1 MCPPRGARR
10 PAQPPCIAHIVEA
23 QAEDDAWAGTG
34 RPQGGRGGGNPN
46 PLATANLCFPLALPP
61 ASPQLIDYAS
71 FFIRLSARLPSESA
85 AGSPFYSSLLLTPFY
100 CPDGGLVPLKFILAV
115 HDCTAAQS
123 GLEFTLGA

>member
-71 FFIRLSARLPSESA
+71 FFIRLSARLPNESA
-85 AGSPFYSSLLLTPFY
+85 RVSASAPASLSWESLR
-100 CPDGGLVPLKFILAV
+100 
-115 HDCTAAQS
+115 AATCS
-123 GLEFTLGA
+123 R